1 MTFKIITDSTADL
14 NEEWAKE
21 HAVTIMGLTI
31 ELDGKSYDTTGDNRI
46 KVETLL
52 EQMKNGAQ
60 PKTSQVNVGQFEE
73 VFRQAAKDEQE
84 VLYIAFSSVL
94 SGTYQSAVMARDL
107 VLADY
112 PKATIEIIDTLAA
125 AGGEGYLSMLAVEA
139 RDKGKSLL

>member
-21 HAVTIMGLTI
+21 NAVTIMGLTI

-73 VFRQAAKDEQE
+73 VFRQAAKDEQ
-84 VLYIAFSSVL
+84 
-94 SGTYQSAVMARDL
+94 
-107 VLADY
+107 
-112 PKATIEIIDTLAA
+112 
-125 AGGEGYLSMLAVEA
+125 
-139 RDKGKSLL
+139 